1 MKAPVPTDKY
11 ELKMLRH
18 PQFRSCSLRFFL
30 VVTVMLCG
38 SSISLMASSEDDP
51 GAESTNPRSAYR
63 RALILERSLRAPSSA
78 PVPLSDYRTTVAT
91 YISIANRYPTH
102 PYAARALWQAA
113 DLCLIAFEQ
122 AHDNI
127 DRNTG
132 IALLNQLRRSH
143 ANSFSLDRI
152 NDQLDRLNRFQNR
165 RWLTDVRHD
174 VLGPISRVT
183 LEFDSEVRFHNSRL
197 TNPVRFFFDFHNTEV
212 APVVSRNER
221 ILEEG
226 VINGIRFGRRSNNTT
241 RVVLNASGAAS
252 CNVLTLYEPFRIVT
266 DCRGMQPQ
274 TIMPNPDIAPA
285 VGIRSKLS
293 NLAETSTFDPAPTAE
308 NPALLHFTGAPT
320 DEPSPRPTLFR
331 QLGLDIS
338 RVVIDPGHGGRDPGA
353 IGHNVQE
360 SVLVLD
366 IAHRVANRLAQYEI
380 ETVMTRRVDRYLPLE
395 ARTTFANRVKAD
407 LFLSIHANAGDQ
419 PETRGVETYVLDFAS
434 TRETAALA
442 TRENTYATGTMK
454 DLDTIVRAISASAKA
469 NESME
474 FAKFVQNRLLA
485 KLRKIDPEIPDLG
498 VKKAPFVVLV
508 GTRVPSV
515 LVEISFIS
523 NKRDV
528 RLLETEAYRDMI
540 ADGLVEGVLGYSA
553 TLKPSN
559 LAGSTVIAFNA
570 Q

>member
-11 ELKMLRH
+11 ERKMLRH
-18 PQFRSCSLRFFL
+18 SEFRSCSLRFFF

-38 SSISLMASSEDDP
+38 SSIPLMPFSEDDP
-51 GAESTNPRSAYR
+51 GAESSNPRSAYR
-63 RALILERSLRAPSSA
+63 QALIRERSLRAPSSA
-78 PVPLSDYRTTVAT
+78 PVPLSDYRTAVAT
-91 YISIANRYPTH
+91 YTSIANRYPTH
-102 PYAARALWQAA
+102 PYAARSLWQAA
-113 DLCLIAFEQ
+113 ALCLIAFEQ

-143 ANSFSLDRI
+143 ANGFSINRI
-152 NDQLDRLNRFQNR
+152 ADQLDRFNRFRNR

-197 TNPVRFFFDFHNTEV
+197 TNPVRLFFDFHNTEV
-212 APVVSRNER
+212 APVVSRNGR
-221 ILEEG
+221 LLEEG
-226 VINGIRFGRRSNNTT
+226 VINGVRFGRRSNNTT
-241 RVVLNASGAAS
+241 RVVLDASGAAS
-252 CNVLTLYEPFRIVT
+252 CTVLTLYEPFRVVT
-266 DCRGMQPQ
+266 DCRSTQPQ
-274 TIMPNPDIAPA
+274 TIMPNLDIASA
-285 VGIRSKLS
+285 IGIRSKIS
-293 NLAETSTFDPAPTAE
+293 NLPETPTIDPAPTE
-308 NPALLHFTGAPT
+308 KNPALLPFTGAPM

-353 IGHNVQE
+353 VGHNLQE
-360 SVLVLD
+360 SVLALD
-366 IAHRVANRLAQYEI
+366 IAHRVASRLAQYEI
-380 ETVMTRRVDRYLPLE
+380 ETVMTRRADRYLPLE
-395 ARTTFANRVKAD
+395 ARTAFANRVKAD
-407 LFLSIHANAGDQ
+407 LFLSIHANAGAQ

-434 TRETAALA
+434 TQETAALA

-454 DLDTIVRAISASAKA
+454 DLDTIVRAISATAKA

-474 FAKFVQNRLLA
+474 FAKYVQTHLLA

-515 LVEISFIS
+515 LAEISFIS
-523 NKRDV
+523 NKRDA

-540 ADGLVEGVLGYSA
+540 ADGLVEGVLSYNA
-553 TLKPSN
+553 ALKPLN
-559 LAGSTVIAFNA
+559 PPGLTVTASNA